1 MTAALLASLLQ
12 ASGLP
17 NVWMMEHSPGGTYH
31 GYYVD
36 FNKRTKT
43 VKWVWKF
50 ERRSGSLEGVGSRG
64 EFYKGWADQ
73 APKQSD
79 IRTFQ
84 VYSATKNL
92 LYSVKIPSAYGL
104 GPAKPTVSDWVSGE
118 KLPFAFAGY
127 REAKTPDE
135 RVSIQVL
142 DSQRR
147 WHSYPGASLWTYGR
161 TRDEIF
167 VAKLKWASIFRAS
180 KLEKAWIVSRKTGLG
195 KPVNPIEFRKLLWP
209 AARIAYDRWGSFF
222 FFMNPVAD
230 PGYPS
235 DPAYVITSLFPYT
248 DTENVDAG
256 KSAIVFPSGK
266 VVIKPYH
273 GTPLIAAKKVGRTMY
288 VLTDDS
294 YYNKV
299 GWTEKDVLHLMKVD
313 AKQGLS
319 RIVSVPAPK
328 GRSYAFAE

>member
-1 MTAALLASLLQ
+1 MTAALFATLLQ

-17 NVWMMEHSPGGTYH
+17 NVWAMRHDPAGTYT
-31 GYYVD
+31 GYYIN
-36 FNKRTKT
+36 FSSRTCT
-43 VKWVWKF
+43 TKWAWKF
-50 ERRSGSLEGVGSRG
+50 DKLSGSLSGIGPRG
-64 EFYKGWADQ
+64 EFYKSWDDL
-73 APKQSD
+73 APKQTD
-79 IRTFQ
+79 KRTFQ
-84 VYSATKNL
+84 VYSAKKQLVFSVGYPASFDIGPTKTG
-92 LYSVKIPSAYGL
+92 I
-104 GPAKPTVSDWVSGE
+104 SGWE
-118 KLPFAFAGY
+118 AGEPLPFAFAGY

-147 WHSYPGASLWTYGR
+147 WHSYPGAKLWTYGR

-167 VAKLKWASIFRAS
+167 VAKLKWAPIFRAS
-180 KLEKAWIVSRKTGLG
+180 KLEKGWIVSRKTGLG
-195 KPVNPIEFRKLLWP
+195 KPVNPSEFRKLLWP
-209 AARIAYDRWGSFF
+209 AARIAYDRWGPFF
-222 FFMNPVAD
+222 FFMNPVSD

-266 VVIKPYH
+266 VVIKTYH
-273 GTPLIAAKKVGRTMY
+273 GTPLIAAKRVGGKMF

-299 GWTEKDVLHLMKVD
+299 GWTEKDVLHLMKID
-313 AKQGLS
+313 PRHGLS
-319 RIVSVPAPK
+319 RVASVAAPK